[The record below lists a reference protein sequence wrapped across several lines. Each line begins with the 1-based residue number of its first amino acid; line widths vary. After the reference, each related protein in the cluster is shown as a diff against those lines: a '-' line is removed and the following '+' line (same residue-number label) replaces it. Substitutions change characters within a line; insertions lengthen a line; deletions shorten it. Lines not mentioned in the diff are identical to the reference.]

1 MLYLPHGPGC
11 ESGSCRKLSLGEPGV
26 DAQLL
31 EFVHVYLHGSVIYRK
46 YLITFVVV
54 CKLL

>member
-1 MLYLPHGPGC
+1 MLYLPHGSRG

-31 EFVHVYLHGSVIYRK
+31 EFAYVHLHGSVIYSK

>member
-1 MLYLPHGPGC
+1 MLYLPYGTGC

-31 EFVHVYLHGSVIYRK
+31 EFVHVYLHGSVIYSK
-46 YLITFVVV
+46 YLIIFVVI